1 MPSSSC
7 QELQFGVPGFFPN
20 WRDPI
25 DGPYFDGV
33 AVMHGSPRQHIWT
46 FAIGHFKNDSSPAN
60 CPCDLTYRQRP
71 IPSYVGNDYFCE
83 SGIVNGPNVEWY
95 TLHSNDTLWDGK
107 DCHSTSSCCSFH
119 NPPYFTKT
127 LNETTNDDL
136 ELRIC
141 FNNGADVNVAV
152 ELVDLYVK

>member
-71 IPSYVGNDYFCE
+71 IPSYVGNDCFCE
-83 SGIVNGPNVEWY
+83 SGIVNGPNVLFTQM
-95 TLHSNDTLWDGK
+95 TLSGMERTVTPPVHVALFTTR
-107 DCHSTSSCCSFH
+107 HTSPKPSMKLLMM
-119 NPPYFTKT
+119 T
-127 LNETTNDDL
+127 
-136 ELRIC
+136 
-141 FNNGADVNVAV
+141 
-152 ELVDLYVK
+152 

>member
-1 MPSSSC
+1 M
-7 QELQFGVPGFFPN
+7 
-20 WRDPI
+20 
-25 DGPYFDGV
+25 
-33 AVMHGSPRQHIWT
+33 
-46 FAIGHFKNDSSPAN
+46 
-60 CPCDLTYRQRP
+60 
-71 IPSYVGNDYFCE
+71 
-83 SGIVNGPNVEWY
+83 NGPNVEWY